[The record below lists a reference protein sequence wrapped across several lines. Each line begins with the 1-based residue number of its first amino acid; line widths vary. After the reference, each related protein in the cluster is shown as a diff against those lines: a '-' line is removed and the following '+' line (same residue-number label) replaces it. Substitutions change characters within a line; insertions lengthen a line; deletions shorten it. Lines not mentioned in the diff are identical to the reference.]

1 MKYLVLYNPYSDNER
16 GKDNAEKLSNIC
28 RSDELQYVDMTT
40 IDDYKRLFNET
51 PVETQIIICGG
62 DGTLNRFVNDTSG
75 IYIKHK
81 LYYWRGGSGNDFAR
95 DVGDNGSLI
104 ALDGY
109 IKDLPVVCVKGKE
122 YRFINGVGFGIDGYC
137 CEKGDEIREKNPK
150 KKINYTTIAIK
161 GLLFHYKPTKATV
174 TVDGKTFYFNKVW
187 LAPTMH
193 GRYYGGGM
201 MPAPDQARNDLRK
214 KVSVMVFHGSSKLK
228 TLCIFPSIF
237 SGAHI
242 KKKKNVT
249 VLSGNK
255 ITVKF
260 QEPRALQI
268 DGETIKGVTEYTVKT
283 AGFIADDRRR
293 RMG

>member
-1 MKYLVLYNPYSDNER
+1 MKHLVLYNPHSDNER
-16 GKDNAEKLSNIC
+16 GKENAEELSTIYS
-28 RSDELQYVDMTT
+28 SDELQFVDMTT
-40 IDDYKRLFNET
+40 VGDYKAFFDGI
-51 PVETQIIICGG
+51 PVETQVIICGG
-62 DGTLNRFVNDTSG
+62 DGTLNRFVNDTNG
-75 IYIKHK
+75 ICVKNK
-81 LYYWRGGSGNDFAR
+81 LFYWRGGSGNDFAR
-95 DVGDNGSLI
+95 DIGDNRNLI
-104 ALDGY
+104 PLDNY

-137 CEKGDEIREKNPK
+137 CERGDEIREKNPK
-150 KKINYTTIAIK
+150 KKINYTIIAIK
-161 GLLFHYKPTKATV
+161 GLLFHYKPTKAVV
-174 TVDGKTFYFNKVW
+174 TVDGKTFYYNKVW

-201 MPAPDQARNDLRK
+201 MPAPEQKRNNLRK
-214 KVSVMVFHGSSKLK
+214 KVSVMVFYGSSKLK

-237 SGAHI
+237 SGEHV
-242 KKKKNVT
+242 KKNKNVT
-249 VLSGNK
+249 VLSGNI